1 MRFGQMENNI
11 KELQLKQNELEL
23 KRAECVN
30 TQNNLNK
37 QHDLFENLALI
48 FGGIFLVG
56 LLFVTSFLP
65 ISIALMST
73 GLVAGVTLG
82 SISGAKSKKAKGLT
96 KFIDSYND
104 QLVDLHTQICD
115 LKQKMVNIDAH
126 KKSTQAKAQKTTDF
140 TSQNQTEA
148 TAENELK
155 LTK

>member
-1 MRFGQMENNI
+1 MENNI

-104 QLVDLHTQICD
+104 QLVDLHTQMCD

>member
-1 MRFGQMENNI
+1 MENNI

-23 KRAECVN
+23 KLAECVN

-126 KKSTQAKAQKTTDF
+126 KKAHKQKLKKPPISLAKIKPRPQLKT
-140 TSQNQTEA
+140 S
-148 TAENELK
+148 LS
-155 LTK
+155 

>member
-1 MRFGQMENNI
+1 MENNI

-23 KRAECVN
+23 KLAECVN

>member
-1 MRFGQMENNI
+1 MENNI

>member
-1 MRFGQMENNI
+1 MENNI

-30 TQNNLNK
+30 TQNKLNK

-48 FGGIFLVG
+48 FGGVFLVG

-73 GLVAGVTLG
+73 GFVAGVTLG
-82 SISGAKSKKAKGLT
+82 SISGAKGKKAKGLT
-96 KFIDSYND
+96 KFIHSYND

>member
-1 MRFGQMENNI
+1 MENNI

-115 LKQKMVNIDAH
+115 LKQKMVTIDAH

>member
-1 MRFGQMENNI
+1 MENNI

-48 FGGIFLVG
+48 FGGIFLLG
-56 LLFVTSFLP
+56 LLFVTSFLS

-82 SISGAKSKKAKGLT
+82 SISGAKGKKAKGLT

-126 KKSTQAKAQKTTDF
+126 KKSTQSKAQKTTDF
-140 TSQNQTEA
+140 TSQNQAEA

>member
-1 MRFGQMENNI
+1 MENNI

-82 SISGAKSKKAKGLT
+82 SISGAKGKKAKGLT

-104 QLVDLHTQICD
+104 QLVDLHTHICD

-126 KKSTQAKAQKTTDF
+126 KKSTQSKAQKTTNF

>member
-1 MRFGQMENNI
+1 MENNI

-23 KRAECVN
+23 KLAECVN

-115 LKQKMVNIDAH
+115 LKQKLVNIDTH
-126 KKSTQAKAQKTTDF
+126 KKRTQAEAQKTTDF